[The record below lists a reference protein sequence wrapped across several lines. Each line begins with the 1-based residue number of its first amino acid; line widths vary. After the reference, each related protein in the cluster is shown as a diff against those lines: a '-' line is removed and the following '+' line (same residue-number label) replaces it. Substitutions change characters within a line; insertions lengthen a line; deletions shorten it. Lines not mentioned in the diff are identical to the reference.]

1 MRDRHTTEHTTQSV
15 NIVDTQFLSQS
26 HRTDLAVTA
35 SDKAEMILLCL
46 HIAQVLTI
54 EPSLDVGLGSSDLH
68 EAFECPANNVVN
80 SLGVDIAIFGKLV
93 IAPAVSIVQA
103 DRFEQVV
110 GVILCHDWALHKV
123 V

>member
-68 EAFECPANNVVN
+68 EAVECPANNVVN

-93 IAPAVSIVQA
+93 IAPAVSIVPA
-103 DRFEQVV
+103 DRFEQVAYS
-110 GVILCHDWALHKV
+110 LS
-123 V
+123 